1 LTDTNFNLGD
11 FLDPGIKDEVC
22 LVCSLPLPERKK
34 LEQEVFDNPDRHA
47 VAKAFGI
54 EASDLTHHYHTCI
67 IERDSGI
74 PKGQLLGQLLN
85 QLSAFVTELEN
96 FRVFVNGERN
106 PDSLRTYAMMF
117 KELRQTIESLNKQQ
131 SPEYEASRIKNLILR
146 PLIYTMVKSKIDKL
160 GELRTL
166 VTAYV
171 PDDKQSLIDAAF
183 TDCAK
188 SWGQLATNQSKQTIL
203 KLAEIQG
210 VDPSNL

>member
-1 LTDTNFNLGD
+1 LTGTDFNLGD
-11 FLDPGIKDEVC
+11 FLDPSIKDEVC
-22 LVCSLPLPERKK
+22 LVCSLPLPDRKR
-34 LEQEVFDNPDRHA
+34 LEQEIFDCPNRTE
-47 VAKAFGI
+47 VAKRFLMEVSDI
-54 EASDLTHHYHTCI
+54 EHHFHHCI

-85 QLSAFVTELEN
+85 QLSGFVTELEN

-131 SPEYEASRIKNLILR
+131 SPEYEAQRIKNLILR
-146 PLIYTMVKSKIDKL
+146 PLIYTLVKSKIDKL
-160 GELRTL
+160 AELRTL
-166 VTAYV
+166 VLAYI
-171 PDDKQSLIDAAF
+171 PDDKQPLIDSAF

-188 SWGQLATNQSKQTIL
+188 NWGQLATNQQKQTTL
-203 KLAEIQG
+203 KLAELQG